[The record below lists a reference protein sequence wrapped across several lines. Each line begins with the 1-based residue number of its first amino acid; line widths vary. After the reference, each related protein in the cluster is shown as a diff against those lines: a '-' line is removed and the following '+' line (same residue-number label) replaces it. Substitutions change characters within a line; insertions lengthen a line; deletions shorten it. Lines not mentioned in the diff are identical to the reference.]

1 MYCFVLLHF
10 VTLCSAQRSCITAR
24 GRIKSLETSLGN
36 ATATVAVCK
45 LFHALTCVCSPQEL
59 QEEDQVSHRSST
71 SRLSRS
77 PLKKVKIMQCK
88 VTLLDGSDYTLD
100 VEVRGRSSRLMA
112 TRDNFATWRHEQL
125 QDWLWLRWFLSS
137 QVGKVP
143 TWVCVKR
150 VTPRHSPHF
159 LLSAEVGKRNKL
171 LQSDVMIEALF
182 TFR

>member
-1 MYCFVLLHF
+1 MYCFVLLYF

-45 LFHALTCVCSPQEL
+45 LYRAQTCVCSPQEL

-100 VEVRGRSSRLMA
+100 VEVRGRSSLLMG
-112 TRDNFATWRHEQL
+112 TRRHEHL

-137 QVGKVP
+137 QFGKVP
-143 TWVCVKR
+143 TWVRVKSYAQTFASLSSECWSGEKEQ
-150 VTPRHSPHF
+150 VTSVQCDDRSTFHF
-159 LLSAEVGKRNKL
+159 QIVVWN
-171 LQSDVMIEALF
+171 
-182 TFR
+182 